1 MPGPVIAS
9 GTCFA
14 LYGFEVAHAIDLD
27 LAERVLASP
36 ERVRIKSRRRAPAY
50 FEYRPAPLRVTVT
63 TEPCALG
70 TWWTASTVEIVVYDF
85 GAVSVGFAIPLV
97 GPLDDIP
104 ALAELLS
111 GSAILAAA
119 ARREV
124 DQLVAALGAAAARPH
139 VPGVVEDYAIYQVVA
154 LEEPCDPD
162 ELVAVYGELLGRVL
176 RGENRPLSAQETSEA
191 TTLRLSFGPDD
202 VTVIETDAAFVF
214 DPEAD
219 DVRAVLEL
227 ANIHLLEM
235 RYLDQKLDE
244 ALDGAYEQL
253 AHRRGPRLSPAEL
266 RRLSRL
272 QLDAAVLF
280 EQVSNALKLIGD
292 QYLVRVYRMAGE
304 RFHLAEW
311 DASIGRKL
319 QTLESI
325 YQKVSD
331 RAATRRMELLEW
343 IIIVLIA
350 VSILLPMLGK

>member
-1 MPGPVIAS
+1 MPAPVIRT

-27 LAERVLASP
+27 LAERVLAAP
-36 ERVRIKSRRRAPAY
+36 ERVRIKAPRRAPSY
-50 FEYRPAPLRVTVT
+50 FEYRPAPLRVTVQS
-63 TEPCALG
+63 EPLAVG
-70 TWWTASTVEIVVYDF
+70 TWRTSPTAEIVVYDF
-85 GAVSVGFAIPLV
+85 GAVSVGFAIPLA
-97 GPLDDIP
+97 GPLDDLP
-104 ALAELLS
+104 ALAEGLS
-111 GSAILAAA
+111 GNQELAAA

-124 DQLVAALGAAAARPH
+124 DQLVAALAGAVTRPH
-139 VPGVVEDYAIYQVVA
+139 IPGVVEDYAIFQVA
-154 LEEPCDPD
+154 EFAEPCDPD
-162 ELVAVYGELLGRVL
+162 DLAGVYAELVGRVL
-176 RGENRPLSAQETSEA
+176 RAEARRLSAQEVSEA
-191 TTLRLSFGPDD
+191 TALRLSFGPGD
-202 VTVIETDAAFVF
+202 VTVIETDAAFVY
-214 DPEAD
+214 DPEAE

-227 ANIHLLEM
+227 ANIQLLEM

-244 ALDGAYEQL
+244 TLDGAYEQL
-253 AHRRGPRLSPAEL
+253 ARQRGPRLSPPEL
-266 RRLSRL
+266 RRLAGL

-292 QYLVRVYRMAGE
+292 QYLVRVYGMAGR

-343 IIIVLIA
+343 IIIGLIA
-350 VSILLPMLGK
+350 VSILLPMFGK

>member
-1 MPGPVIAS
+1 MPAPAIRS

-27 LAERVLASP
+27 LAERMLAGP
-36 ERVRIKSRRRAPAY
+36 ERVRIKARRRAPSY
-50 FEYRPAPLRVTVT
+50 FEYRPAPLRVTVQA
-63 TEPCALG
+63 EPLAIG
-70 TWWTASTVEIVVYDF
+70 TWRTGPTAEIVVYDF
-85 GAVSVGFAIPLV
+85 GAVSVGFAIPLA
-97 GPLDDIP
+97 GPLDDVP
-104 ALAELLS
+104 ALAEGLS
-111 GSAILAAA
+111 GNEALVAA

-124 DQLVAALGAAAARPH
+124 DQLVAALGGAASRPH
-139 VPGVVEDYAIYQVVA
+139 VPGVVEDYAIFQVA
-154 LEEPCDPD
+154 EFAEPCDPD
-162 ELVAVYGELLGRVL
+162 DLVTGYAELVGRVL
-176 RGENRPLSAQETSEA
+176 RAGTRPLAAQEVSEA
-191 TTLRLSFGPDD
+191 TALRLSFGPGD
-202 VTVIETDAAFVF
+202 VAVIETDAAFVY
-214 DPEAD
+214 DPEAE

-227 ANIHLLEM
+227 ANIQLLEM

-253 AHRRGPRLSPAEL
+253 ARQRGARLSPPEL
-266 RRLSRL
+266 RRLAGL

-292 QYLVRVYRMAGE
+292 QYLVRVYGMAGR

-311 DASIGRKL
+311 DASISRKL

-343 IIIVLIA
+343 IIIILIA

>member
-1 MPGPVIAS
+1 MPAPVIRA

-14 LYGFEVAHAIDLD
+14 LYGFEVAYAIDLD
-27 LAERVLASP
+27 LAERVLAGP
-36 ERVRIKSRRRAPAY
+36 ERVRIKERRRAPGY
-50 FEYRPAPLRVTVT
+50 FEYRPAPLRVAVQA
-63 TEPCALG
+63 EPCAVG
-70 TWWTASTVEIVVYDF
+70 AWRTSPTVELVVYDF
-85 GAVSVGFAIPLV
+85 GAVSVGFSIPLA
-97 GPLDDIP
+97 GALDELP
-104 ALAELLS
+104 ALAEGLS
-111 GSAILAAA
+111 GNEALVAA

-124 DQLVAALGAAAARPH
+124 EQLVAALGAAATRSH
-139 VPGVVEDYAIYQVVA
+139 IPGVVEDYAIFQVVEFA
-154 LEEPCDPD
+154 EPCDPD
-162 ELVAVYGELLGRVL
+162 DLVSVYAELVGRVL
-176 RGENRPLSAQETSEA
+176 RAEDRPLAAQEVSEA
-191 TTLRLSFGPDD
+191 IALRLSFGPGD
-202 VTVIETDAAFVF
+202 VAVIETDAAFVY

-227 ANIHLLEM
+227 ANIQLLEM

-244 ALDGAYEQL
+244 TLDGAYEQL
-253 AHRRGPRLSPAEL
+253 ARQRGPQLSPPEL
-266 RRLSRL
+266 RRLSGL

-292 QYLVRVYRMAGE
+292 QYLVRVYRMAGQ

-331 RAATRRMELLEW
+331 RAATRRLELLEW

-350 VSILLPMLGK
+350 VSIFLPMFGK